1 MTEETTP
8 PNGDKPPD
16 KPPENPDGG
25 KDKDI
30 ETVKSDLDTL
40 KDQLKNIKDY
50 LPKVTITQPTG
61 EVSLSDKFGYF
72 AEPVAYASV
81 HKAALAIRDRIL
93 TKMNN
98 LDKDSKIL
106 IVDNLNSAG
115 GDLPYI
121 EMLLQFRMFDIAF
134 RAQIDSNEQLIKEI
148 HEKDVKNEKGV
159 RIAPIIGPALL
170 AAPYAVNALAEI
182 AGYFRTDYKMAG
194 REMKVSTDAL
204 ITAVAG
210 ELASASP
217 PRPIYICN
225 NYLLDIPPLMTSKI
239 FDDREKDLN
248 ALTLLECVT
257 LYFDLAIRVSLKS
270 AELASLADKYK
281 ETTDTALKNL
291 LTRANQ
297 AVNDT
302 GVILKSAGEFFRSVS
317 VIETDQ
323 KQSRMGS
330 AILRDGIRRLGI
342 THLLAITIPSSGGD
356 IISERRFVRNSNRY
370 LGGLVISYALATVKG
385 EVLIADT
392 VSYYGVMNYN
402 LWQELPDDLTCQEL
416 RGK

>member
-1 MTEETTP
+1 MTDETTP
-8 PNGDKPPD
+8 PDGG
-16 KPPENPDGG
+16 KPPENTDGE
-25 KDKDI
+25 KDTDTI
-30 ETVKSDLDTL
+30 ETVKSDLDSL
-40 KDQLKNIKDY
+40 RDQLKNIKDY

-61 EVSLSDKFGYF
+61 EVTLSDTFGYF

-81 HKAALAIRDRIL
+81 HKAALAIRDKIL
-93 TKMNN
+93 KKMNN

-121 EMLLQFRMFDIAF
+121 ELLLQFRMFDIALK
-134 RAQIDSNEQLIKEI
+134 AQIDSNEQLIKEI
-148 HEKDVKNEKGV
+148 NEKPV
-159 RIAPIIGPALL
+159 RIVPLIGTALL

-182 AGYFRTDYKMAG
+182 AGYFRTDYKMSG

-210 ELASASP
+210 EMASASP

-225 NYLLDIPPLMTSKI
+225 NYLLDIPPLMTSTI
-239 FDDREKDLN
+239 FVDRKTDLN

-257 LYFDLAIRVSLKS
+257 LYFDLVIRLSLTS
-270 AELASLADKYK
+270 AKLTSLADKYK
-281 ETTDTALKNL
+281 ETTETELKNL

-297 AVNDT
+297 AVNDS
-302 GVILKSAGEFFRSVS
+302 GLILKSAGEFFRSVS

-356 IISERRFVRNSNRY
+356 IISERRFLRNSNKY

-402 LWQELPDDLTCQEL
+402 LRQALPDEFTCQEL

>member
-1 MTEETTP
+1 MADETTP
-8 PNGDKPPD
+8 PNGE
-16 KPPENPDGG
+16 KPPENTGGG
-25 KDKDI
+25 KDTDTI

-61 EVSLSDKFGYF
+61 EVTLSDKFGYF

-81 HKAALAIRDRIL
+81 HKAALGIRDKIL
-93 TKMNN
+93 KKMNN

-148 HEKDVKNEKGV
+148 NEKDV
-159 RIAPIIGPALL
+159 RIAPIIGTALL

-182 AGYFRTDYKMAG
+182 AGYFRTDYKMSG
-194 REMKVSTDAL
+194 RDMKVSTDAL

-225 NYLLDIPPLMTSKI
+225 NYLLEIPPLMTSKI
-239 FDDREKDLN
+239 FDDRETDLN

-323 KQSRMGS
+323 KQSRMGN

-356 IISERRFVRNSNRY
+356 IISERRLIRNSNRY

-402 LWQELPDDLTCQEL
+402 LRQALPDEFTCQEL